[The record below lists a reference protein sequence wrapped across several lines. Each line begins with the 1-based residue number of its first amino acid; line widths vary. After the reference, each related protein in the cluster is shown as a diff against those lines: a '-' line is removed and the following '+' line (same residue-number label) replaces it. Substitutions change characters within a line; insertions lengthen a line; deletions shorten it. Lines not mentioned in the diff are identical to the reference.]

1 MIGTPTATRPAR
13 GERTQVQAQD
23 ERGSTRSRVD
33 TSPTRRA
40 ISPRRSLAAI
50 RAGESRR
57 NERSIAVALLSNL
70 VVAAAKLAAGLATG
84 SAALLA
90 EAAHSAAD
98 SVNEGFL
105 VVSLRH
111 GRRPADAEH
120 PPG

>member
-1 MIGTPTATRPAR
+1 
-13 GERTQVQAQD
+13 VQALD
-23 ERGSTRSRVD
+23 ERGSTPSRVD
-33 TSPTRRA
+33 ISPTRRA

-57 NERSIAVALLSNL
+57 DERSIAVALVSNL

-98 SVNEGFL
+98 SINEVLLG
-105 VVSLRH
+105 VSLRH
-111 GRRPADAEH
+111 GAARRT
-120 PPG
+120 PGTLSATGGHDSCGHSSRRSRRS